1 MSTSHLTAEQ
11 VISGLDRC
19 RKNEEEE
26 TCMYCAGCPAS
37 VQGGD
42 CQTHLFKEAK
52 RLLRSSAKTDT
63 TVKVRGSFIKGENY
77 CQCGFQL
84 MGRPD
89 FQPKF
94 CHQCGRRLNWYEV
107 TDYEEGKTWWEDKWE
122 KERNA
127 DDLSI
132 KNHHLALDKLALL
145 DEVKELKEA
154 NESLQK
160 INDLLRGDAE
170 PLNISRRVLTEAISS
185 IKDLKVPLETL
196 HSWRNVHNDAL
207 DKAIQLLSD
216 KIK

>member
-1 MSTSHLTAEQ
+1 MSTKHLTAEK
-11 VISGLDRC
+11 VISALDRC
-19 RKNEEEE
+19 RKNEEED
-26 TCMYCAGCPAS
+26 TCMYCAGCPAA
-37 VQGGD
+37 VHREN
-42 CQTHLFKEAK
+42 CQTRLFKEAK
-52 RLLRSSAKTDT
+52 RLLQSSTTTDDA
-63 TVKVRGSFIKGENY
+63 VKVKGSFIKGENY

-94 CHQCGRRLNWYEV
+94 CHQCGKRLNWEDV
-107 TDYEEGKTWWEDKWE
+107 TEYEEGKTWWEDKWD

-127 DDLSI
+127 EDLSI
-132 KNHHLALDKLALL
+132 KNHRLALDKLALL

-154 NESLQK
+154 NASLQK
-160 INDLLRGDAE
+160 INDLLKGDAE
-170 PLNISRRVLTEAISS
+170 PLNISRRVLEDAISS

-207 DKAIQLLSD
+207 DEVIQLLSS

>member
-1 MSTSHLTAEQ
+1 MSTGHLTAEQ
-11 VISGLDRC
+11 VILALDRC
-19 RKNEEEE
+19 RRNEEEN
-26 TCMYCAGCPAS
+26 TCIYCAACPAS
-37 VQGGD
+37 VHGED
-42 CQTHLFKEAK
+42 CQTRLFKEAE
-52 RLLRSSAKTDT
+52 RLLKSSPAIDAP
-63 TVKVRGSFIKGENY
+63 VKVKGSFIKGENY

-107 TDYEEGKTWWEDKWE
+107 TDYEEGKTWWEDEWE

-127 DDLSI
+127 E
-132 KNHHLALDKLALL
+132 ALL

-154 NESLQK
+154 NASLEK

-185 IKDLKVPLETL
+185 IEGLKVPLETS
-196 HSWRNVHNDAL
+196 HSWRNIHNDAL
-207 DKAIQLLSD
+207 DKAMQLLRS
-216 KIK
+216 KIE